1 MSART
6 TVHESLPYID
16 PEPTPEQRAAAE
28 ALIVAEQPS
37 SDGTPAD
44 ITLSPLREAHF
55 SAFIT
60 QELERVAA
68 KQPLRSIDLARYEEQ
83 DELPSSA
90 SLEDR
95 QGALSRAYTANNYLT
110 SRYTHLSLLDSFG
123 KNAWLV
129 GNWQTEAE
137 LATLERE
144 LAETKRQI
152 EIVNNGR
159 RRAQEEV
166 GGEMK
171 GLEETWKKGVGRV
184 LETEIAVEGL
194 RRQVLE
200 MRRAGVDSAAQ

>member
-1 MSART
+1 MSTRT

-16 PEPTPEQRAAAE
+16 PEPTPAQRAAAE
-28 ALIVAEQPS
+28 ALIAAE
-37 SDGTPAD
+37 
-44 ITLSPLREAHF
+44 LSAPGNSLENGLPPLREPDF
-55 SAFIT
+55 SPLIA

-68 KQPLRSIDLARYEEQ
+68 KQPLRGIDLARYEEQ
-83 DELPSSA
+83 EELPPSA

-95 QGALSRAYTANNYLT
+95 QTALSRAYTANNYLT
-110 SRYTHLSLLDSFG
+110 SRHTHLSLLDSFG

-137 LATLERE
+137 LAALERD

-171 GLEETWKKGVGRV
+171 GLETAWKKGVGRV

-200 MRRAGVDSAAQ
+200 RRRAGVDSVA